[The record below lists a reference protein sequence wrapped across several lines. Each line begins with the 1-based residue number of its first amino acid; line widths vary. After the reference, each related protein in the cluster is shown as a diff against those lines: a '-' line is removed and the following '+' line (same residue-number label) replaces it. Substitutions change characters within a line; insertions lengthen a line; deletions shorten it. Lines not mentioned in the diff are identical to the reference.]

1 MRNYTISWRYTSIII
16 GLLLLFALYKI
27 TSDFFLSNTN
37 PDLNKTAYIYIQ
49 SNQSFDRLIFN
60 LQKDNLLDNVESFE
74 RVAKLLNL
82 DKNIKPGRYK
92 IIPRLSNIQLIRI
105 LKLGRQ
111 EPVNLIINYARRK
124 SNLAATISKQIEL
137 DSNKLMALMCDSI
150 VLQKVNMDSNNIISL
165 FIPNTYNMYWNINS
179 TRFMERMFKEYNSFW
194 NSSRTTKSILLKM
207 SPLQV
212 ATLASI
218 VMSETNKVDEMPI
231 IARTYLNRLKIG
243 MPLQA
248 DPTIIFALN
257 DTAVKRV
264 LSIHTAINNP
274 YNTYL
279 NKGLPPGPICM
290 SSPTAIDA
298 VLNAPNHNYIYF
310 CAKEDFSGY
319 HNFAETFSQHQI
331 NARKYQNELN
341 RRGY

>member
-1 MRNYTISWRYTSIII
+1 
-16 GLLLLFALYKI
+16 
-27 TSDFFLSNTN
+27 
-37 PDLNKTAYIYIQ
+37 
-49 SNQSFDRLIFN
+49 
-60 LQKDNLLDNVESFE
+60 
-74 RVAKLLNL
+74 
-82 DKNIKPGRYK
+82 
-92 IIPRLSNIQLIRI
+92 
-105 LKLGRQ
+105 
-111 EPVNLIINYARRK
+111 
-124 SNLAATISKQIEL
+124 
-137 DSNKLMALMCDSI
+137 
-150 VLQKVNMDSNNIISL
+150 
-165 FIPNTYNMYWNINS
+165 
-179 TRFMERMFKEYNSFW
+179 
-194 NSSRTTKSILLKM
+194 
-207 SPLQV
+207 
-212 ATLASI
+212 
-218 VMSETNKVDEMPI
+218 MSETNKVDEMPI

-290 SSPTAIDA
+290 SSSAAIDA

-331 NARKYQNELN
+331 NARKYQNELD